1 MQARRSLVWVVV
13 VVFVALVVWWFGG
26 DGETPAGAP
35 DRSAAARDA
44 SVEESAAPFAL
55 ENTSAALAG
64 ARTSVVDE
72 QPLAPTNT
80 NADAGRAL
88 LTGTVVDANGAPQEG
103 ARITLASPNVWAAGA
118 VVPGLVG
125 ERGYFGFETRTDASG
140 RFAFDV
146 VVPTTKRQRLA
157 VEPHRHLE
165 RLDIYFGGG
174 KPQDPEVLA
183 AGERD
188 LGELRVETRGALV
201 GRVVDAAGSPL
212 ADVEISTQL
221 SGTSGNSHP
230 TRSDRAGGFVLGSL
244 AAGQHE
250 LTAKL
255 PGYALLRAGPFEVA
269 VERDVDVGT
278 LALTTATTIAGHVVD
293 ESGAPVADAR
303 INGRSTSE
311 FVPTETTSAHDGSF
325 TLALFVDEPH
335 SVTVRAKGFE
345 PWGDEFA
352 GTSVFANGTS
362 DARIVLKQRSKT
374 RFVVLDAATR
384 APIERFAFAILE
396 GEGSG
401 SGVGFSGG
409 TPRLPAV
416 AERPG
421 GVCEAFA
428 RQHVDAIVVLADTH
442 IAYEGDVVHD
452 VEGVPTQTIL
462 LQAAKRITGRVL
474 RDGEPLPGA
483 AVTLTPGFMVSRSTP
498 DATRDSAATWEFTAH
513 PRHPVDTATTD
524 SDGRFAIVAR
534 SEGQARLEAD
544 VGEGRS
550 LVRVPV
556 QITQREDVDLG
567 DLHATASGSIA
578 GQLVVPSGFD
588 PAGLWVTLGRGADA
602 QTEVVDAAGRFT
614 FANLHPGTHFVQVAA
629 RGAEFAGTE
638 RIAVLVEAGVVA
650 ELVIDA
656 SGAGST
662 EVEIEFALTGFDATG
677 LEVYLAPV
685 EHGRTGA
692 NLGRVD
698 ADGRARGTVPALGEV
713 YATLWANSGS
723 ISFADQPFVLAAN
736 AQVSVRLERAFGSVE
751 VFLPQDLEL
760 PEAALF
766 ELTLS
771 TRADAP
777 SKNRI
782 HHEWTQRGESPS
794 LPNGVRAI
802 DGGVA
807 FDAEEGT
814 YDVRWRLCS
823 ADAALEFIRQPD
835 GTLFHGRPALHE
847 HVGEVVV
854 RAGERAV
861 VRLQ

>member
-1 MQARRSLVWVVV
+1 MRRFLPALLVLAI
-13 VVFVALVVWWFGG
+13 ALVLWLLSDEEPVLPLEGG
-26 DGETPAGAP
+26 ADVHIRVVAPTENPSALLANSEETERDGE
-35 DRSAAARDA
+35 RAALVA
-44 SVEESAAPFAL
+44 ESADTAPVA
-55 ENTSAALAG
+55 SA
-64 ARTSVVDE
+64 S
-72 QPLAPTNT
+72 APATT
-80 NADAGRAL
+80 CIVF
-88 LTGTVVDANGAPQEG
+88 GTVVDARGAPQVD
-103 ARITLASPNVWAAGA
+103 ARVTLASPNVWAAGA
-118 VVPGLVG
+118 LVPGLVG

-146 VVPTTKRQRLA
+146 VVPTTSRQRLA

-165 RLDIYFGGG
+165 RLDIYFGGRL
-174 KPQDPEVLA
+174 PQDPEVLA

-188 LGELRVETRGALV
+188 VGELRVETRGALV
-201 GRVVDAAGSPL
+201 GRVVDATGTPL
-212 ADVEISTQL
+212 ADVEISTQV

-230 TRSDRAGGFVLGSL
+230 TRTDRAGGFVLGFL

-255 PGYALLRAGPFEVA
+255 PGFALLRGGPFEVA

-278 LALTTATTIAGHVVD
+278 LTLAPATTIAGHVVD
-293 ESGAPVADAR
+293 ENGSPVADAR
-303 INGRSTSE
+303 ISGRSTSE
-311 FVPTETTSAHDGSF
+311 YIPTETVSAHDGSF

-352 GTSVFANGTS
+352 GTSVFANGMR
-362 DARIVLKQRSKT
+362 DARIVLKQRTKT

-384 APIERFAFAILE
+384 APIERYAFALLE

-401 SGVGFSGG
+401 AGVSYSGG
-409 TPRLPAV
+409 APRLSAV
-416 AERPG
+416 ADHPG
-421 GVCEAFA
+421 GVHEAFA
-428 RQHVDAIVVLADTH
+428 RPTVDALTVLADTH

-462 LQAAKRITGRVL
+462 LQAAKRVTGRVL

-483 AVTLTPGFMVSRSTP
+483 AVTLTPGFMSSHRAP
-498 DATRDSAATWEFTAH
+498 GAAKDSESMWEFGVRADQ
-513 PRHPVDTATTD
+513 PVDTATTD
-524 SDGRFAIVAR
+524 ADGRFAIVAR
-534 SEGQARLEAD
+534 SVGQARVEAD

-556 QITQREDVDLG
+556 QINQREDVDLG

-578 GQLVVPSGFD
+578 GRLVVPSGFD
-588 PAGLWVTLGRGADA
+588 PAGLWATLGRGADA
-602 QTEVVDAAGRFT
+602 RTEIVAADGRFT

-662 EVEIEFALTGFDATG
+662 EVEIEFALSGFDAAG
-677 LEVYLAPV
+677 LEVYLQPLDN
-685 EHGRTGA
+685 GRAGT

-698 ADGRARGTVPALGEV
+698 ADGRARGTVNAIGEV
-713 YATLWANSGS
+713 YAMLWTNSGS
-723 ISFADQPFVLAAN
+723 IAFEDQPFVLAVN

-751 VFLPQDLEL
+751 VLLPQDLEL

-777 SKNRI
+777 IPNRI
-782 HHEWTQRGESPS
+782 RHEWTRRGESAS
-794 LPNGVRAI
+794 LPRGVRAI

-807 FDAEEGT
+807 FDVEEGT
-814 YDVRWRLCS
+814 YDVHWRLCS
-823 ADAALEFIRQPD
+823 ADAKLEFIRQPD
-835 GTLFHGRPALHE
+835 GTVFHDRPALHE
-847 HVGEVVV
+847 RVGEVVV

-861 VRLQ
+861 VQLE